1 VHRLLRGQCELCL
14 LHLTLELT
22 QCMEV
27 GQDVCTSILLVLL
40 DKIFNDTI
48 VEVFS
53 TKMGITSS
61 RQNLEDTIIDQQ
73 EREMY

>member
-1 VHRLLRGQCELCL
+1 
-14 LHLTLELT
+14 
-22 QCMEV
+22 MEV